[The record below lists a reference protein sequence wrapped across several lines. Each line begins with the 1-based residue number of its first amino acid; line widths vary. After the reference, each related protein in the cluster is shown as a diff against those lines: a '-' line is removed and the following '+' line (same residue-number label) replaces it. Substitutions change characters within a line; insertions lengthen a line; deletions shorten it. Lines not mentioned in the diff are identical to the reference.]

1 MGSLHGYLRAALDS
15 QIALHCLLWPFVFIF
30 SHPKLRSG
38 LRFKKQSKIRIVPI
52 QNEDIVYFQALA
64 NQWNQIPKRV

>member
-1 MGSLHGYLRAALDS
+1 MGPLHGYLRAALDS
-15 QIALHCLLWPFVFIF
+15 QIALHCLLWPFVFIL

-38 LRFKKQSKIRIVPI
+38 LRFKNKSKIRIVPI